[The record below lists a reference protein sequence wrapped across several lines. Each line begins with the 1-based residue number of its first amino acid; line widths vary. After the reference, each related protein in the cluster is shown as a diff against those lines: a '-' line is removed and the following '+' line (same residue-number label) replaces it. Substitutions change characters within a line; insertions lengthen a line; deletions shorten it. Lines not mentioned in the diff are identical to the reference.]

1 VSDRGDPPG
10 RTDTASDPAFDSA
23 AVAPDAGPDT
33 AALNAAIPDV
43 PAADDG
49 LGARPG
55 RAPLGPNFRRLF
67 GATAAANLG
76 DGLMAIALVWFASAL
91 TRDPLLIALIGVSS
105 RIPWLLFSLP
115 AGVITDRFDRR
126 RLVGLMDLARCAV
139 MVAFV
144 GLIAALGRDVP
155 SPEALDAGAPAP
167 EHAGVLVAGLCVLSL
182 LIGTAEVVRDNS
194 AQTLLPE
201 VVGKDN
207 LPRANSRLWG
217 VEVTMN
223 QFVGPPLAGVLLAV
237 AVIVPFGANA
247 LLLLVSGLLVLSL
260 RGGFAPAGEART
272 TGRIA
277 WRREIGEGITW
288 LWRRPVLRSLALA
301 LSVMNMAS
309 SVGAVVFVLYAQEIL
324 GLFDGWAFG
333 VLLAGAAAGAVLG
346 SLVGERFAERLGDAR
361 ALIAA
366 VLAMG
371 LAYVVVAFTDSPVLV
386 WIVQF
391 VSGVAVV
398 LWNVISV
405 SLRQRIIPD
414 HLLGRVNS
422 VYRFFGW
429 GTISIGTLLGGVVV
443 AVLEG
448 WVGREWGLRSA
459 FLVAA
464 AGYLVMVVFVA
475 RNVTTA
481 RIEEAKEAAGD

>member
-76 DGLMAIALVWFASAL
+76 DGLMAIAMVWFASAL

-386 WIVQF
+386 W
-391 VSGVAVV
+391 
-398 LWNVISV
+398 NVISV